1 MKYSVESF
9 STEEQRNLNLPLAL
23 PPVVP
28 EKLLKGA
35 AAAAVGVG
43 PGAELEEEEAF
54 KTDAKGL
61 PANWR
66 RSSEALTSAALLP
79 LLLTGTGFAPDGTA
93 AAAVWAP
100 KRSKMFGVLFSEADA
115 GSWDAAKGLVA
126 FPYEKLVLL

>member
-1 MKYSVESF
+1 M
-9 STEEQRNLNLPLAL
+9 
-23 PPVVP
+23 VP

-93 AAAVWAP
+93 AAGSCERAAVWRQKFADD
-100 KRSKMFGVLFSEADA
+100 FGA
-115 GSWDAAKGLVA
+115 GARAV
-126 FPYEKLVLL
+126 